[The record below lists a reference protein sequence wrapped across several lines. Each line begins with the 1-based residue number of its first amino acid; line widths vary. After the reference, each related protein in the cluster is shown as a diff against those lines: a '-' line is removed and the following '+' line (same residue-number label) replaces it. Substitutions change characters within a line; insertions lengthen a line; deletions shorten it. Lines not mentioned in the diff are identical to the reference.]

1 MTGMPRPENVGRESR
16 ESEVPPARITI
27 DFADLAREVVAEV
40 APRQLPYLALVTA
53 EWTAGKDP
61 RRSAKGWSGGEVRFG
76 GTDFSVLGTIIFP
89 LLTNTAGQVLGAA
102 GFAGLQRRRWWR
114 RRPPAARPAQLV
126 LDVDR
131 IDEIRAACVDH
142 GRTLGLNEAEAT
154 LLSDAVHGVLR
165 RAADGGRG

>member
-1 MTGMPRPENVGRESR
+1 MTACAASPREST
-16 ESEVPPARITI
+16 VP
-27 DFADLAREVVAEV
+27 FADLARAVIAEV

-61 RRSAKGWSGGEVRFG
+61 CTLSKGWSGGEVRLG
-76 GTDFSVLGTIIFP
+76 GPDPSVLGDVILP
-89 LLTNTAGQVLGAA
+89 LLTGTAAQVLGAA

-114 RRPPAARPAQLV
+114 RRSRTAKPAQLV

-131 IDEIRAACVDH
+131 IDEIRGACIAH
-142 GRTLGLNEAEAT
+142 GMTLGLNEAEAT

-165 RAADGGRG
+165 RLADGGRG